1 MSVLHIVLPVATM
14 LLLAASSSQA
24 SAVYKWTDD
33 KGVVQYTDAPPEGR
47 KFERLDVRGASTQSA
62 PTEENLPDV
71 AGTEEEPNPA
81 QQRLAA
87 MKINCQHARDNLAT
101 LEKYQVV
108 TSDRDGD
115 GKQETL
121 DAAGRE
127 DAIARSREL
136 IRQNCVE

>member
-81 QQRLAA
+81 QQMRLTDRSSTSAPPR
-87 MKINCQHARDNLAT
+87 KRPPTPRSSAT
-101 LEKYQVV
+101 PAE
-108 TSDRDGD
+108 S
-115 GKQETL
+115 
-121 DAAGRE
+121 
-127 DAIARSREL
+127 
-136 IRQNCVE
+136 